1 MDMTTAFD
9 KNLVM
14 VVILQSIS
22 FVIRNTSPIGW
33 VVILLYK
40 ACYTNGGSPNVKTE
54 FWKMIQNYILSF
66 FVIFL
71 PIFGLSIWLDSK
83 FYGSFTVVP
92 YNFINVNV
100 FEGLSQTFGADPP
113 DKYISLEIPARF
125 NIFFP
130 VLVLG
135 LIQHYYSL
143 TRKHLVPYL
152 VYYCV
157 SILVFLSFISHKEP
171 KFLLPIFPGFFLFIG
186 QYLGDNC
193 IKKRPGFVKKYVI
206 FGVILEMCINAFFVH
221 YHEIGAFVPMNYI
234 KS

>member
-1 MDMTTAFD
+1 MYVFKTLGLDSENVVKYSPSLIHCLCLLIMDINFFQLGRKTVGKHATEIGMSLYLFNHTFGQQMHRLFTCSYEAILGVISLNYFMDMTTAFD

-40 ACYTNGGSPNVKTE
+40 ACYTNGGSPNAKTE
-54 FWKMIQNYILSF
+54 FWKMIRNYILSF

-71 PIFGLSIWLDSK
+71 PIFALSIWLDSK

-135 LIQHYYSL
+135 LI
-143 TRKHLVPYL
+143 
-152 VYYCV
+152 
-157 SILVFLSFISHKEP
+157 
-171 KFLLPIFPGFFLFIG
+171 
-186 QYLGDNC
+186 
-193 IKKRPGFVKKYVI
+193 
-206 FGVILEMCINAFFVH
+206 
-221 YHEIGAFVPMNYI
+221 
-234 KS
+234 